1 MDANEPLSDDEI
13 RAQFEPLLGMP
24 MAVAVSGGADSMALM
39 HIAQRALDLVPPQM
53 ETMRQPGRPRL
64 VVLTVDHGLRP
75 ESADDAAWV
84 VSRAEAL
91 GLPCRVLVWSGDKP
105 AQGIQAAARVARY
118 QLMHDALVE
127 EARPYDGLVRP
138 LLTAHHYE
146 DQAETFLMRLARG
159 SGIDGL
165 SAMQHTALIATR
177 IMPPSAYGAQLTVI
191 RPLLDFPKSR
201 LIATLKAAGLDWR
214 EDPSNE
220 RDDFERVRVRKA
232 LGVLADL
239 GITSASIS
247 RSASRLS
254 RARAAVMRQAYEAA
268 ERHIH
273 WHDGAF
279 GSIPLDAINDLSE
292 EIAIRVLTRLIGAF
306 SGEAPDPRL
315 SEIEALVERICA
327 TTDRAWPTR
336 AATLGGCRL
345 DWRPGGILR
354 VWREAGRTALPTL
367 TIHPGTKYAVW
378 DRRFEVTTSSDLGG
392 PLDIRAL
399 GAAGWAALKT
409 EHRPVANLRLPPGAG
424 ATLPA
429 CWLGDH
435 LIAVPG
441 LPAPKSAEISATFLG
456 GLDRVAL

>member
-1 MDANEPLSDDEI
+1 MDADEPLSDDEI

-24 MAVAVSGGADSMALM
+24 MAVAVSGGADSVALM
-39 HIAQRALDLVPPQM
+39 HVAQRALDLVPPQM
-53 ETMRQPGRPRL
+53 ESMRQPGRPRL
-64 VVLTVDHGLRP
+64 IVLTIDHGLRP
-75 ESADDAAWV
+75 ESAADAAWV
-84 VSRAEAL
+84 VSRAQAA
-91 GLPCRVLVWSGDKP
+91 GLPCEVLRWIGEKP
-105 AQGIQAAARVARY
+105 SQGIQAAARAARY

-127 EARPYDGLVRP
+127 EARPFENLVRP

-165 SAMQHTALIATR
+165 SAMKHTALIATTT
-177 IMPPSAYGAQLTVI
+177 MPPGAYGAQLTVV

-214 EDPSNE
+214 EDPSNARE
-220 RDDFERVRVRKA
+220 DFERVRVRKA

-239 GITSASIS
+239 GITSASIA

-254 RARAAVMRQAYEAA
+254 RARSAIMRQAYEAA

-279 GSIPLDAINDLSE
+279 GSIPLDAVNDLSE
-292 EIAIRVLTRLIGAF
+292 EISIRVLTRLIGAF

-315 SEIEALVERICA
+315 SEIESLAERIRA

-354 VWREAGRTALPTL
+354 VWREAGRAALPTL
-367 TIHPGTKYAVW
+367 VVEPGTKWAVW
-378 DRRFEVTTSSDLGG
+378 DRRFEITTSPDLGA
-392 PLDIRAL
+392 PIEIRAL
-399 GAAGWAALKT
+399 GAAGWRALKG

-429 CWLGDH
+429 CWLGDR
-435 LIAVPG
+435 LLAVPG
-441 LPAPKSAEISATFLG
+441 LPAPKSAEISAKFFG
-456 GLDRVAL
+456 GLDRIAL